1 MENRNQKRKPVYE
14 FEYSKHPDPKEVATA
29 LLMGVDILLVD
40 PNLYPSII
48 PPLEYYRKRYE
59 QTNQDKV
66 VEKIDW
72 LIDYINKYPE
82 RQMIAAKLSQR
93 PRSPRVKPPPFS
105 RDECEEQINLIL
117 NKKTNMQYTKEEYQQ
132 LITEMKKKR
141 KELIDDQEFQEAD
154 VYGDRI
160 RTLINMSESSEA
172 YKFSRSRCKDLEEKV
187 QEAEDSLN
195 DMRVRWERVLE
206 NFNQEREENLQSL
219 RDEQQKEYEE
229 LQEKLETTYPKTLPK
244 YTASHLELRRKEETL
259 VLAKQYEEAQAIKN
273 ELETFE
279 GGAELNQ
286 LEEQWRQSNQLQ
298 LNTLAKK
305 HQSNYDIRVDNF
317 QREEQAIRKAMKNEL
332 AAQEHKLETL
342 KIMLRKAEM
351 SADPTI
357 PTRSSLPSIKTIRQ
371 VEPHE
376 LAFRQRA
383 LMNIKIYSLRPPQ
396 TARSSPRKKKI
407 YN

>member
-1 MENRNQKRKPVYE
+1 MESRKRKPVYE

-40 PNLYPSII
+40 PNLYPSVI

-93 PRSPRVKPPPFS
+93 TRSPRVKPPPFS
-105 RDECEEQINLIL
+105 RDECDEQINLIL
-117 NKKTNMQYTKEEYQQ
+117 NKQSNMQYSKEEYQQ
-132 LITEMKKKR
+132 LISEMRKKR
-141 KELIDDQEFQEAD
+141 KELIDEQDFQEAD
-154 VYGDRI
+154 VYSDRI

-172 YKFSRSRCKDLEEKV
+172 YKFSRSRCKELEEKV

-195 DMRVRWERVLE
+195 DMKVRWDRVLH
-206 NFNQEREENLQSL
+206 NFYQERDENLQAL
-219 RDEQQKEYEE
+219 KDEQQKEYEE
-229 LQEKLETTYPKTLPK
+229 FEEKLQTTYPKTLPK
-244 YTASHLELRRKEETL
+244 YTSSHLELKRKEETYA
-259 VLAKQYEEAQAIKN
+259 LAKQYEEAQAIKN
-273 ELETFE
+273 ELEEFE
-279 GGAELNQ
+279 GGDELNQ

-305 HQSNYDIRVDNF
+305 HQSNYEIRVDNF
-317 QREEQAIRKAMKNEL
+317 QREEQAILKAMKSETA
-332 AAQEHKLETL
+332 AAQHKLDTL

-351 SADPTI
+351 NADPTQ
-357 PTRSSLPSIKTIRQ
+357 PMRSSLPSIKTIRQ

-383 LMNIKIYSLRPPQ
+383 LMNIKIYSLRPPPK
-396 TARSSPRKKKI
+396 TARSSPRKKKV
-407 YN
+407 YT